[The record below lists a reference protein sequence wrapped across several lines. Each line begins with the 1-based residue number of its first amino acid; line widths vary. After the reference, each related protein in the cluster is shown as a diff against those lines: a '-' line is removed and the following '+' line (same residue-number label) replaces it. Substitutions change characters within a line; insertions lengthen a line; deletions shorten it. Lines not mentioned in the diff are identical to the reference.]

1 MFITCQQC
9 STMFRLDENRLKPQ
23 GSKVR
28 CSQCGNLFIA
38 MPPAI
43 EPLASTPAESFGAP
57 PEPPPMSEAAE
68 DRELEGI
75 DLAELDSILEKDRA
89 AGAADNTG
97 LDAEE
102 ETVEFNEA
110 DLDFDF
116 ESALEADEAPVTEDA
131 ADKPA
136 PVADDLDDLDLDMDF
151 DLDVDGLDA
160 GGEGTEDTSAA
171 QGVPG
176 DSIGGGTDALT
187 ETPDAADFDDL
198 GDGDLT
204 EDVELALDD
213 FEEALSVTDDIEPD
227 IEEADDGGEL
237 QADAA
242 GEEAAA
248 DELEDDLGLDDLDS
262 FLDDD
267 TPEQEEAEL
276 ALEDNGELSLSDD
289 FESESA
295 PAAPDSGAD
304 AEQEDDLGIG
314 DLDALL
320 EEETLEQEGSSDE
333 ASLSLDDD
341 TELSLSDDLAA
352 AAPVDTGTEA
362 PQAES
367 DDLGLD
373 DLGDLDSLLEDD
385 TTEPDEEP
393 EELELSLDDD
403 IDLSIDD
410 ADASDGQD
418 QPVVSED
425 DEFDLSDFDSL
436 LDEADA
442 DGEAAGEE
450 LDLSLE
456 DDAADELS
464 TAGDD
469 LLDLSDLET
478 EEGEAE
484 PTDDTSDD
492 DIELSLDLEDASE
505 TPSEE
510 AAEETDE
517 PLEPLDFELD
527 AEFEDKPLSQTAGL
541 SEKASSEAEI
551 EIEADE
557 EIDLTDIEQ
566 MLEDDT
572 IVPETAG
579 RSGGD
584 GEAVDGAERWVDD
597 DSDDLDPDGSD
608 ELDLTEIEEAI
619 DAADSEEQ
627 EGDALEVS
635 EEELDLDLELEE
647 APAESEPEEVD
658 LELEMESASTPEAV
672 QEKDPDV
679 LDMSDLDFS
688 LDDDEVPSKTT
699 ETIDAGDIELEFEI
713 DEIGA
718 SSEPLSGED
727 TLVASETAAAV
738 TAAFGDA
745 AVEEDISADDTLAAE
760 PVIEKPTKKLAV
772 KKPPKRSGLGKMVF
786 TFLAIILILI
796 LLAVG
801 AMVMVPSIGEM
812 GYNILQQYGIQVPY
826 LNDLIKPEAKD
837 PAGVMNL
844 TTLEINSKFIEN
856 EKAGRLFIVT
866 GKVRN
871 GYNVPT
877 TMIRLQGKLFTK
889 GKVLAKTAQ
898 SYAGIFMTD
907 QELASL
913 EIGDITTRLK
923 SPLAHAKAIQVP
935 PRQAAPF
942 MVVFSDLPTDL
953 DEFAIELIS
962 STKVQ

>member
-43 EPLASTPAESFGAP
+43 EPTASTPAEAFGAP

-89 AGAADNTG
+89 ADNMG

-102 ETVEFNEA
+102 EAAEFNEA

-116 ESALEADEAPVTEDA
+116 ESALEADKLPVTEDA
-131 ADKPA
+131 ADQPA
-136 PVADDLDDLDLDMDF
+136 SLGDDLDDLDLDMDF

-160 GGEGTEDTSAA
+160 AGEGPEDPSAS
-171 QGVPG
+171 QGAPA
-176 DSIGGGTDALT
+176 DTTGGGPDALT
-187 ETPDAADFDDL
+187 ETPEAADYNDL

-213 FEEALSVTDDIEPD
+213 FEEALSITDDIEPA
-227 IEEADDGGEL
+227 IEETDHSGEL

-242 GEEAAA
+242 GEEASA
-248 DELEDDLGLDDLDS
+248 DELEGDLGLDDLGS
-262 FLDDD
+262 FLDED
-267 TPEQEEAEL
+267 TPEKDEAEL
-276 ALEDNGELSLSDD
+276 SLEDNSELSLSDD
-289 FESESA
+289 FEPESA
-295 PAAPDSGAD
+295 LASPDPGAD

-320 EEETLEQEGSSDE
+320 EEETPEQEEAGDD

-352 AAPVDTGTEA
+352 ATPAAAGAGDA
-362 PQAES
+362 QAES

-385 TTEPDEEP
+385 AAEPDEEP

-410 ADASDGQD
+410 ADASEEEAES
-418 QPVVSED
+418 VASEE

-442 DGEAAGEE
+442 EGEAAGEE
-450 LDLSLE
+450 LDLSLDDDSAE
-456 DDAADELS
+456 DLS

-469 LLDLSDLET
+469 LLDLSDLDA
-478 EEGEAE
+478 EEGEAV
-484 PTDDTSDD
+484 PADDAPDD

-505 TPSEE
+505 TVPEE
-510 AAEETDE
+510 ATGEADE

-541 SEKASSEAEI
+541 SDEASSEAEM

-579 RSGGD
+579 RPGGN
-584 GEAVDGAERWVDD
+584 GEDVDGAERWVDD
-597 DSDDLDPDGSD
+597 DSEDLGLDESD
-608 ELDLTEIEEAI
+608 ELDLSEIEEAI
-619 DAADSEEQ
+619 DAADSEDQ
-627 EGDALEVS
+627 EGDGLDLG
-635 EEELDLDLELEE
+635 EEELALDLELEE
-647 APAESEPEEVD
+647 TTAESEPEELD
-658 LELEMESASTPEAV
+658 LELEMESDSTPEAT
-672 QEKDPDV
+672 QEIDPDV
-679 LDMSDLDFS
+679 LDMSDLNFS
-688 LDDDEVPSKTT
+688 LEDDEVPSKTT

-713 DEIGA
+713 DGAGA
-718 SSEPLSGED
+718 SSVPLSGED

-738 TAAFGDA
+738 TAAFGDTST
-745 AVEEDISADDTLAAE
+745 EEDISANDTLAAE

-772 KKPPKRSGLGKMVF
+772 KKPPKRSGLGKMF
-786 TFLAIILILI
+786 FMFLATILILI

-801 AMVMVPSIGEM
+801 AMVLVPSIGEM

-826 LNDLIKPEAKD
+826 LNDYIKPDAKD

-871 GYNVPT
+871 GYDVPT
-877 TMIRLQGKLFTK
+877 TMIRLRGKLFTK
-889 GKVLAKTAQ
+889 GKVLVKTAQ
-898 SYAGIFMTD
+898 SYAGIFLTD

-913 EIGDITTRLK
+913 EIADITTRLK
-923 SPLAHAKAIQVP
+923 SPLAHAKSIQVP
-935 PRQAAPF
+935 PRQTAPF
-942 MVVFSDLPTDL
+942 IVVFSDLPADL
-953 DEFAIELIS
+953 DEFAIELVS